1 MEITCNGE
9 TKQILPKITLGTF
22 IRDLDL
28 NPVTI
33 VAECNGRIIKKEEY
47 DSLVLQEGNVL
58 ELIRFVGGG

>member
-9 TKQILPKITLGTF
+9 TKQIPPKITLGTF

-28 NPVTI
+28 NPDTI